1 MKGIL
6 QIGWALAAMAGGL
19 GVARADN
26 SLWYA
31 KPATNWHEALP
42 VGNGRLGG
50 MVFGGVEKERIQ
62 LNEESLWAGCPVEAW
77 PEDFPKH
84 MAEVRRLVFEGKNA
98 EAEAYG
104 IKHLATR
111 PTSFRSYEPLGDLT
125 MDFGNAKPIEAYRR
139 ELRLNDGVATATY
152 QRDGATI
159 TREVFVSAAD
169 DVMAIRI
176 ATNKPGTLDFKVSLG
191 RQRHVKIIDGT
202 RMIGQIVDV
211 EKKDGGFDDNP
222 GGSGPGG
229 AHMRFAAVIKARVDT
244 GTMTAQADHIH
255 IQGAG
260 EAVVLF
266 TAATDYSLD
275 LMDFDRAIDPAKR
288 CDEIL
293 VKAAAK
299 SWSELLTTHLAGHRA
314 MFDRVSLQLGA
325 PDAKTA
331 ALATDARIQA
341 VKQGGDDPGLIAL
354 HFQFGRYLLMSSSRR
369 PARLPANLQGIW
381 NDKMWAPWE
390 ADYHLNINLQMN
402 YWPAGPANLME
413 TTEPLVD
420 WFERLAK
427 RGEESA
433 RRLYQADGW
442 VCFLAT
448 NPFGRVTPSA
458 SSEASQFLN
467 ASLDPLCG
475 AWMAAQLFDNYQFSG
490 DRAYLQRIHP
500 ILAGAAKFILDTL
513 VTAPDG
519 SLVIAPSTSPE
530 NSYIDPKTSESIRI
544 TSASTYHM
552 SIVRAVFDAT
562 ERSAAI
568 LDVDAGLRERIARSR
583 PKLPPVRTGPDGRL
597 LEWAQPYK
605 EAQPGHRHISHLVGL
620 HPFDQI
626 RRDTPDHFAAARK
639 VLDQRIANGGGGTG
653 WSRAWAINFS
663 ARLLDGD
670 AAHGHYLALLRRS
683 TLPNLFDT
691 HPPFQIDGN
700 FGAAAGLTE
709 MLVQSH
715 GRVSGSGLA
724 DQAFVIDLLPAL
736 PDAWSS
742 GSVKGLRARGGFTVD
757 LEWKD
762 HKLTNHCITSKDGR
776 KAVIRV
782 DGKIAETTTHR
793 AP

>member
-1 MKGIL
+1 
-6 QIGWALAAMAGGL
+6 
-19 GVARADN
+19 
-26 SLWYA
+26 
-31 KPATNWHEALP
+31 
-42 VGNGRLGG
+42 
-50 MVFGGVEKERIQ
+50 
-62 LNEESLWAGCPVEAW
+62 
-77 PEDFPKH
+77 
-84 MAEVRRLVFEGKNA
+84 
-98 EAEAYG
+98 
-104 IKHLATR
+104 
-111 PTSFRSYEPLGDLT
+111 
-125 MDFGNAKPIEAYRR
+125 
-139 ELRLNDGVATATY
+139 
-152 QRDGATI
+152 
-159 TREVFVSAAD
+159 
-169 DVMAIRI
+169 
-176 ATNKPGTLDFKVSLG
+176 
-191 RQRHVKIIDGT
+191 
-202 RMIGQIVDV
+202 
-211 EKKDGGFDDNP
+211 
-222 GGSGPGG
+222 
-229 AHMRFAAVIKARVDT
+229 
-244 GTMTAQADHIH
+244 
-255 IQGAG
+255 
-260 EAVVLF
+260 
-266 TAATDYSLD
+266 
-275 LMDFDRAIDPAKR
+275 
-288 CDEIL
+288 
-293 VKAAAK
+293 
-299 SWSELLTTHLAGHRA
+299 
-314 MFDRVSLQLGA
+314 
-325 PDAKTA
+325 
-331 ALATDARIQA
+331 
-341 VKQGGDDPGLIAL
+341 
-354 HFQFGRYLLMSSSRR
+354 MSS
-369 PARLPANLQGIW
+369 
-381 NDKMWAPWE
+381 
-390 ADYHLNINLQMN
+390 
-402 YWPAGPANLME
+402 
-413 TTEPLVD
+413 
-420 WFERLAK
+420 
-427 RGEESA
+427 
-433 RRLYQADGW
+433 
-442 VCFLAT
+442 
-448 NPFGRVTPSA
+448 PSG
-458 SSEASQFLN
+458 S
-467 ASLDPLCG
+467 
-475 AWMAAQLFDNYQFSG
+475 
-490 DRAYLQRIHP
+490 
-500 ILAGAAKFILDTL
+500 K
-513 VTAPDG
+513 G